1 VQPRKPA
8 AERQAEIVETTVKLA
23 ATAGPDRLSLDAVAA
38 AVGISQPAIFRHF
51 PTKKRLWLAV
61 ADWIAGR
68 LTGIW
73 EGAEAEA
80 TPVERLRKMVRGQ
93 LKLVHS
99 TPAIPAILFSRTLH
113 SENEPLR
120 QVFEKLIAAFHQR
133 LTRQISAAQGNG
145 SLRADVDPAQLASL
159 VMSVVQGT
167 ILRWTVTRQRFD
179 LAAEGMALVD
189 LLLQRFAADGTTLQS
204 KA

>member
-1 VQPRKPA
+1 MHLRKPA
-8 AERQAEIVETTVKLA
+8 AERKAEIVEATVKLA
-23 ATAGPDRLSLDAVAA
+23 ATAGPDRLSLDAVAG

-61 ADWIAGR
+61 AAWMTER

-73 EGAEAEA
+73 EGAEGEA
-80 TPVERLRKMVRGQ
+80 APLERLQKMVRGQ

-120 QVFEKLIAAFHQR
+120 QAFETLIAAFHQR
-133 LTRQISAAQGNG
+133 LTRQITAAQTDG
-145 SLRADVDPAQLASL
+145 SIRSDADPTQLASL

-167 ILRWTVTRQRFD
+167 ILRWTVTKQRFD
-179 LAAEGMALVD
+179 LVAEGMALLD
-189 LLLQRFAADGTTLQS
+189 LQLESFRCDAAG
-204 KA
+204 KR

>member
-1 VQPRKPA
+1 MQPRKPA
-8 AERQAEIVETTVKLA
+8 AERQAEIVEATVKLA
-23 ATAGPDRLSLDAVAA
+23 ATAGPDRLSLDAVAG

-61 ADWIAGR
+61 AAWIAER
-68 LTGIW
+68 LTGVW

-80 TPVERLRKMVRGQ
+80 APMDRLRKMVHGQ
-93 LKLVHS
+93 LKLVRS

-113 SENEPLR
+113 SENEALR
-120 QVFEKLIAAFHQR
+120 QVFETLIAAFHER
-133 LTRQISAAQGNG
+133 LTRQISAAQADG
-145 SLRADVDPAQLASL
+145 SIRGDADPAQLASL

-179 LAAEGMALVD
+179 LVTEGMTLLD
-189 LLLQRFAADGTTLQS
+189 LLLQSFSSDTAA
-204 KA
+204 K

>member
-1 VQPRKPA
+1 MQPRKPA
-8 AERQAEIVETTVKLA
+8 AERQAEIVEATVKLA
-23 ATAGPDRLSLDAVAA
+23 ATAGPDRLSLDAVAG

-61 ADWIAGR
+61 AAWIAER
-68 LTGIW
+68 LTGVW

-80 TPVERLRKMVRGQ
+80 APMDRLRKMVHGQ
-93 LKLVHS
+93 LKLVRS

-113 SENEPLR
+113 SENEALR
-120 QVFEKLIAAFHQR
+120 QVFETLIAAFHER
-133 LTRQISAAQGNG
+133 LTRQISAAQADG
-145 SLRADVDPAQLASL
+145 SIRGDADPAQLASL

-179 LAAEGMALVD
+179 LVTEGVTLLD
-189 LLLQRFAADGTTLQS
+189 LLLQSFSSDTAA
-204 KA
+204 K